1 MFEEL
6 EMDTDF
12 LYLALAEKE
21 LEDCIR
27 PEKKESGSTCDSRI
41 VPIFLQL
48 MQSQTSSTEGAVTST
63 ENKTR
68 ESLEGF
74 LRFSSEVSELTITLL
89 QHTNKLRK
97 DFLFSPKKDSGD

>member
-21 LEDCIR
+21 LEDCMR
-27 PEKKESGSTCDSRI
+27 PEKKKSGSTCDSRI
-41 VPIFLQL
+41 VPIILQL

-68 ESLEGF
+68 GF
-74 LRFSSEVSELTITLL
+74 SEVFF
-89 QHTNKLRK
+89 RG
-97 DFLFSPKKDSGD
+97 F